1 MKSIS
6 KIIHEIEFGKS
17 RQDIVINFKYDDEGV
32 YDLLIQQDNFDNGK
46 HIVTRVVTDLYTKD
60 MQQAMID
67 SIDLDAERQSE
78 LDVLFES
85 PLAQISNFFK

>member
-6 KIIHEIEFGKS
+6 KTIDSIEFGKS

-46 HIVTRVVTDLYTKD
+46 HIVTRVVTDLYTKE

>member
-6 KIIHEIEFGKS
+6 KTIDSIEFGKS

-46 HIVTRVVTDLYTKD
+46 HIVTRVVTDLYTKE

-67 SIDLDAERQSE
+67 SIDLDAERQAE
-78 LDVLFES
+78 LDVMFDS
-85 PLAQISNFFK
+85 PLEQIDNFLK

>member
-6 KIIHEIEFGKS
+6 KTIDSIEFGKS

-46 HIVTRVVTDLYTKD
+46 HIVTRVVTDLYTKE

-67 SIDLDAERQSE
+67 SIDLDAERQAE

-85 PLAQISNFFK
+85 PLAQIGNFLK

>member
-6 KIIHEIEFGKS
+6 KTIDSIEFGKS

-46 HIVTRVVTDLYTKD
+46 HIVTRVVTDLYTKE

-85 PLAQISNFFK
+85 PLAQISNFLK

>member
-6 KIIHEIEFGKS
+6 KTIDSIEFGKS

-46 HIVTRVVTDLYTKD
+46 HIVTRVVTDLYTKE

-67 SIDLDAERQSE
+67 SIDLDAERQAE

-85 PLAQISNFFK
+85 PLAQISNFLK

>member
-6 KIIHEIEFGKS
+6 KTIDSIEFGKS

-46 HIVTRVVTDLYTKD
+46 HIVTRVVTDLYTKE

-67 SIDLDAERQSE
+67 SIDLDAERQAE

-85 PLAQISNFFK
+85 PLEQIDNFLK

>member
-6 KIIHEIEFGKS
+6 KTIDSIEFGKS

-32 YDLLIQQDNFDNGK
+32 YDLLIQQDNFDNSK
-46 HIVTRVVTDLYTKD
+46 HIVTRVVTDLYTKE
-60 MQQAMID
+60 MQQSMID
-67 SIDLDAERQSE
+67 SIDLDAERQAE

-85 PLAQISNFFK
+85 PLAQIGNFLK